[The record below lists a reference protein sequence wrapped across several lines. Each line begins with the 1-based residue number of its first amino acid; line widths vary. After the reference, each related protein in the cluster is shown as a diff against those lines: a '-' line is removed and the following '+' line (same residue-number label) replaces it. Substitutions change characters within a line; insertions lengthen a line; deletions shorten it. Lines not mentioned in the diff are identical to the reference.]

1 MYSSKIKKQDKDR
14 GSRASRDPANPIRA
28 EVRDPDSTEDRPAE
42 PFWSRRQG
50 CREEPPEKAPAE
62 HRSNHSDGG
71 NDNTEKLN
79 KLEAPGK

>member
-1 MYSSKIKKQDKDR
+1 MYSAKIKKQDKDR
-14 GSRASRDPANPIRA
+14 GAVRAETQQTRFRA